1 MYKAML
7 LWFLHNGALPAAH
20 HCQVTQIPT
29 FAILKVGRQSAAN
42 YLLFNCRLPVFHR
55 LFTGY
60 LPVESTSCRFWAK
73 KNTQKGACWRS
84 YEARLGEQHS

>member
-29 FAILKVGRQSAAN
+29 FAILKV
-42 YLLFNCRLPVFHR
+42 LLA
-55 LFTGY
+55 G
-60 LPVESTSCRFWAK
+60 FWQK
-73 KNTQKGACWRS
+73 KTPKRVLVGAPMKQ
-84 YEARLGEQHS
+84 G